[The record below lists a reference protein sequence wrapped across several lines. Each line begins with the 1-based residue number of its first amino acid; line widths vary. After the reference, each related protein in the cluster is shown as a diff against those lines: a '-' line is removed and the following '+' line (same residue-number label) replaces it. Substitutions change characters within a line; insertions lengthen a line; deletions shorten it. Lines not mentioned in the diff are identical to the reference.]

1 MAPPGARLLAL
12 CALSR
17 GALSAPP
24 ARVRCDAAGHT
35 CDAGTTCC
43 ATVQGSWGCCLG
55 VNASCCSDMVH
66 CCPSAWPV
74 CQTNGKCTKAD
85 RAAADGP
92 AVPWRTK
99 LPALN
104 ATRVGGVGVRRLS
117 EGDGRE
123 GYAGGPERGEGGRG
137 YLGGEDGEQRRAEP
151 SGEAGEYSADTESDG
166 YAEGRQPEQV
176 RHWAA
181 ESGKGHVS
189 PSAAA
194 RQRVHGVEYSHQYE
208 HGEVRRAAQGQGQ

>member
-1 MAPPGARLLAL
+1 MQHDRRRVTPRCGLRMALLGARLLAL

-85 RAAADGP
+85 GTAAGGP
-92 AVPWRTK
+92 AVPWRAK

-104 ATRVGGVGVRRLS
+104 ATRVGGVGARRRLS
-117 EGDGRE
+117 G
-123 GYAGGPERGEGGRG
+123 
-137 YLGGEDGEQRRAEP
+137 GEQRRAEP

-181 ESGKGHVS
+181 DSGKGHVS
-189 PSAAA
+189 SSAAA
-194 RQRVHGVEYSHQYE
+194 RRRVHGVEYSHQYE